1 MYVKQINRKDFWKN
15 KKILSKNIFIDN
27 PYLVGT
33 LFNKKLFYELKKNTF
48 YIIKETMKLDQNIS
62 DENLLIQINKT
73 EYINI
78 IKEKESFV
86 KLDNTIYKIMCS
98 LGLENLIKGI
108 EFPANIRIAHGEA
121 PSNYLEGDYSTDLM
135 HSDLWVDEPEDII
148 NTVIFI
154 AGDVVRTKLDFLVID
169 DKIAN
174 LIPKYK
180 GKYKNI
186 SLNLN
191 SMEKIF
197 YKPQIGQLFLWDGV
211 VPHRTIRM
219 GGKARIS
226 VEVRTRRIDP
236 YYTLD
241 DRWGR
246 EHIPWSKYWYFN
258 RNNNFSDY
266 NEKFNSELD
275 KLHKNNK
282 GYELRKKNKFIN
294 FDK

>member
-1 MYVKQINRKDFWKN
+1 RKNFWKN

-180 GKYKNI
+180 GK
-186 SLNLN
+186 
-191 SMEKIF
+191 
-197 YKPQIGQLFLWDGV
+197 
-211 VPHRTIRM
+211 
-219 GGKARIS
+219 
-226 VEVRTRRIDP
+226 
-236 YYTLD
+236 
-241 DRWGR
+241 
-246 EHIPWSKYWYFN
+246 
-258 RNNNFSDY
+258 
-266 NEKFNSELD
+266 
-275 KLHKNNK
+275 
-282 GYELRKKNKFIN
+282 
-294 FDK
+294 